1 MSTRREVCWDIS
13 SLGIRMTGKTSQ
25 VISRILFMLGE
36 NPDRRIKIVCN
47 LDEFATKRVNAVR
60 EYMEKSV
67 EYKRVF
73 PNVYPDVKDKWG
85 ERRINVKR
93 TIYGS
98 ADYSLEGGGI
108 FSSAVS
114 GRADVIIADDITDYK
129 NSVLNAASRKN
140 VIDSLTNNWMSRLEP
155 GGFCIYIATPWHIND
170 CTFFLINQNTRF
182 KWIIMKVADDLS
194 QLEVTRRWFE

>member
-1 MSTRREVCWDIS
+1 
-13 SLGIRMTGKTSQ
+13 
-25 VISRILFMLGE
+25 MLGG
-36 NPDRRIKIVCN
+36 NPNLRIKIVCN

-67 EYKRVF
+67 EYKKIF

-93 TIYGS
+93 NIYGS

-129 NSVLNAASRKN
+129 NSVLNVASRKH
-140 VIDSLTNNWMSRLEP
+140 VIESFQNNWMSRLEP
-155 GGFCIYIATPWHIND
+155 AGFCVVIGTPWHAAD
-170 CTFFLINQNTRF
+170 CSFWLIQNNHRF
-182 KWIIMKVADDLS
+182 KWLIMQISEDLERF
-194 QLEVTRRWFE
+194 EVIRKWWE